1 MNKKSFLCLLLAL
14 YFFSASAQQ
23 NQEKVRFI
31 FGTDVHQTI
40 HNSRDR
46 HNGFKQ
52 ALNKMKESNADFV
65 ILGGDLVDISGI
77 SYKVSKRQTDS
88 MYRVFKQTV
97 DETKLRYY
105 LTIGNHD
112 RYYDKDNGYVEGD
125 EIFKEYFKESY
136 YTFEEKGVRF
146 FILNSVQ
153 DVAGKDGFY
162 VGEKQMEWLKNELSK
177 VSASTPI
184 VVSTHVPVYSLYYPV
199 VDGKYVFVDV
209 IMNFKELLKTF
220 ENHNLKLVLQGH
232 QHIYEE
238 IFLQN
243 VRYITAGAVCAGWW
257 SGPFHGTDMG
267 FLIVEA
273 DKSGDFTWEYVD
285 FGWSAKE

>member
-1 MNKKSFLCLLLAL
+1 MNKKYFLWIFLAFL
-14 YFFSASAQQ
+14 SFSAFAQQ
-23 NQEKVRFI
+23 KQEKVRFI
-31 FGTDVHQTI
+31 FGTDVHLTVQNT
-40 HNSRDR
+40 RDR
-46 HNGFKQ
+46 LNGFKQ
-52 ALNKMKESNADFV
+52 ALNRMKESKADFV
-65 ILGGDLVDISGI
+65 IFGGDLVDISGI
-77 SYKVSKRQTDS
+77 SYKVSKQQTDS

-97 DETKLRYY
+97 DDTKMRYY
-105 LTIGNHD
+105 TTIGNHD

-125 EIFKEYFKESY
+125 EVFKQYFKESY

-146 FILNSVQ
+146 FVLNSVQ

-162 VGEKQMEWLKNELSK
+162 VNEKQLEWLKKELSD

-199 VDGKYVFVDV
+199 VEGKYVFVDV
-209 IMNFKELLKTF
+209 IMNYKELLKVF
-220 ENHNLKLVLQGH
+220 EKHNLKLVLQGH

-238 IFLQN
+238 IFVQN

-257 SGPFHGTDMG
+257 EGPFHGTEPG

-285 FGWSAKE
+285 FGWIAK